1 MNEHERQQ
9 KIQQTF
15 NIVAEGYDNP
25 GLRFFVTSAQQMA
38 HCLNLHE
45 AEHLLDVATGTGNNA
60 LVLAQHLPQ
69 GYVTGVDFSE
79 GMLAQARKK
88 AQQMNIANAELIE
101 MNMQSLRFPD
111 HHFDAAVCGFCI
123 FFVEDMKNQLQHI
136 ASKVK
141 PGGKVAISCFYGT
154 AFLPLSDL
162 FFIRLEKFGI
172 EKPPVGWKKISTEE
186 KSIALCA
193 SANLDDIWVVRK
205 NMGYYLRD
213 ANDWWDVIWFAGFR
227 GLVNQ
232 LSPDNL
238 EKFKQMHLQEIQNL
252 ATQDGIWLDVEV
264 LFTVG
269 KVSTTNLPSGQHPSP
284 PL

>member
-1 MNEHERQQ
+1 MNEYERQQ

-38 HCLNLHE
+38 RCLNLHGE
-45 AEHLLDVATGTGNNA
+45 ELLLDVATGTGSNA

-69 GYVTGVDFSE
+69 GHVKGVDFSE

-88 AQQMNIANAELIE
+88 ALQMNIANAEFIE

-111 HHFDAAVCGFCI
+111 HHFDAAVCAFGI
-123 FFVEDMKNQLQHI
+123 FFVEDMKSQLQHI
-136 ASKVK
+136 ANKVK
-141 PGGKVAISCFYGT
+141 PGGKVAISCFYDT

-162 FFIRLEKFGI
+162 FFRHLEEFGI

-186 KSIALCA
+186 KSISLFT
-193 SANLDDIWVVRK
+193 SANLSDIRVERK
-205 NMGYYLRD
+205 NMGYYLRN
-213 ANDWWDVIWFAGFR
+213 ANDWWDVIWFAGCR

-232 LSPDNL
+232 LAPDNL
-238 EKFKQMHLQEIQNL
+238 EKFKQIHLQEIQNL
-252 ATQDGIWLDVEV
+252 ATQEGIWLDVEV

-269 KVSTTNLPSGQHPSP
+269 KV
-284 PL
+284 